1 MDLTDIIGYIYP
13 DATETNN
20 FHKNGSTA
28 KHEGVFLKK
37 SKYELISTILV
48 PSLYNSKKKCAA
60 HLGSLSWLTGLPF
73 QYGGRAQS
81 EHVLSALVLK
91 NEKSCGCLQETNDK
105 TRQNLFSCNEII
117 TSGRK

>member
-20 FHKNGSTA
+20 FHKKW
-28 KHEGVFLKK
+28 KHSQTRKEFFFLKK

-48 PSLYNSKKKCAA
+48 PSLYNSKKKQKCAA

-91 NEKSCGCLQETNDK
+91 NEKSCGCLQETND
-105 TRQNLFSCNEII
+105 NL
-117 TSGRK
+117 